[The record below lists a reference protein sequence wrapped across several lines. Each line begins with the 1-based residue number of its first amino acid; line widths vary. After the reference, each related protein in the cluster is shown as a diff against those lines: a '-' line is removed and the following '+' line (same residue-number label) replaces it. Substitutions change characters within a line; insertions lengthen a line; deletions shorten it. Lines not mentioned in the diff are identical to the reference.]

1 MSERFQLLLFPLS
14 QTEKTSIAHL
24 DHAEHHRSTFWLL
37 AFQACSLG
45 AIDFLWALSS
55 IASSPLLSS
64 SLSLTALRNASLLPP
79 QRTLLILPAL
89 LLGYWLPAALMSL
102 PSPGVVSNAF
112 QQWAIVAW
120 NRYHLL
126 GYALFRVFAAVVSV
140 ASEKRTDAPPAA
152 STRGGHLKAVRL
164 VSGVAILV
172 GFILHIA
179 VLTLAISS
187 SLFPALFNPSYA
199 SLLSLSSLF
208 LPPLSIAQGKTVG
221 DGVRGFMLWD
231 QLAGYAVMLLVAVL
245 ELRTVVKARKWE
257 TNWMKSL
264 GFVVFGCLLIGPGS
278 TYLAIRWA
286 GDEDLFEEGKDE
298 KGVVMG
304 KVK

>member
-1 MSERFQLLLFPLS
+1 MAWNLY
-14 QTEKTSIAHL
+14 
-24 DHAEHHRSTFWLL
+24 
-37 AFQACSLG
+37 
-45 AIDFLWALSS
+45 
-55 IASSPLLSS
+55 PLL
-64 SLSLTALRNASLLPP
+64 
-79 QRTLLILPAL
+79 
-89 LLGYWLPAALMSL
+89 
-102 PSPGVVSNAF
+102 V
-112 QQWAIVAW
+112 
-120 NRYHLL
+120 
-126 GYALFRVFAAVVSV
+126 YALFRVFAAVISV
-140 ASEKRTDAPPAA
+140 ASEKRTDTPPAA

-187 SLFPALFNPSYA
+187 SLFPALFNPSHA

-298 KGVVMG
+298 KGVVIG